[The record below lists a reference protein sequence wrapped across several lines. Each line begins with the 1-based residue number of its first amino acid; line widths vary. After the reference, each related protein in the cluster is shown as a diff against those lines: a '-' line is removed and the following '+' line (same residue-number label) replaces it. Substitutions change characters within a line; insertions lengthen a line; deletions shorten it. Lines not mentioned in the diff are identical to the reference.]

1 MYPPICRASLG
12 VQVSTPGKAAVES
25 GHSTST
31 IGESPSI
38 CRTEMMTS
46 PDVPSPESDR
56 KPAVAGP

>member
-1 MYPPICRASLG
+1 MYPPISRASLD
-12 VQVSTPGKAAVES
+12 VQFSTPGNSAVES

-46 PDVPSPESDR
+46 PDVPSSGSDR
-56 KPAVAGP
+56 KAAVVGP